1 MLKIRCENCSRLIV
15 CEAVRDDGR
24 TFCADGCRQ
33 NWKRAMRRFQGER
46 SKPIL
51 TVGDP

>member
-15 CEAVRDDGR
+15 GAPIKEEGR
-24 TFCADGCRQ
+24 HFCVDGCRE
-33 NWKRAMRRFQGER
+33 NWKRAMRRFRVEQ
-46 SKPIL
+46 KPL